1 MESTTGGGPVH
12 LRSRE
17 LRRGFVMRSANV
29 VVLLASTCR
38 IVFGREKERRV
49 AVNASLSMTL
59 NENDVRFGEVWSKDE
74 TA

>member
-1 MESTTGGGPVH
+1 
-12 LRSRE
+12 
-17 LRRGFVMRSANV
+17 MRSANV

-59 NENDVRFGEVWSKDE
+59 NENDVRFGEVWSRDE